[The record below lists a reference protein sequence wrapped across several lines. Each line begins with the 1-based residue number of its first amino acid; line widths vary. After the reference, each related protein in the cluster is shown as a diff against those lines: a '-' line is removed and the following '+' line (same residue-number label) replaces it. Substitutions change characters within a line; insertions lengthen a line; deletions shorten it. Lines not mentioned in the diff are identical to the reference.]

1 LDLEV
6 MADRLRREF
15 NVMCNVGRPQVSY
28 RETIRRSAEAEGRF
42 VRQTG
47 GRGQFGHVVLRVEP
61 NQPGNGF
68 EFEDET
74 VGGVVPQQYIGSVR
88 KGVEDSMRSGV
99 VGGFPVV
106 DVKVALID
114 GSYHQVDSNE
124 MAFATAA
131 SIGFREALRKASP
144 IQLEPMMRVEISTPR
159 EYFGEVAGDLSS
171 RRGSVHGTEE
181 RGAAQI
187 IQAQMP
193 LANLFGYTTA
203 LRSMTQGRA
212 TASIEFDHYEE
223 GHQEG
228 TAEAG

>member
-1 LDLEV
+1 
-6 MADRLRREF
+6 M
-15 NVMCNVGRPQVSY
+15 
-28 RETIRRSAEAEGRF
+28 
-42 VRQTG
+42 
-47 GRGQFGHVVLRVEP
+47 
-61 NQPGNGF
+61 
-68 EFEDET
+68 
-74 VGGVVPQQYIGSVR
+74 
-88 KGVEDSMRSGV
+88 
-99 VGGFPVV
+99 
-106 DVKVALID
+106 ALID

-144 IQLEPMMRVEISTPR
+144 VQLEPMMKVEISTPR
-159 EYFGEVAGDLSS
+159 DYFGEVAGDLSS
-171 RRGSVHGTEE
+171 RRGAVLGTEE

-223 GHQEG
+223 VPQSVL
-228 TAEAG
+228 AEAR